1 MGLWEAIHWKELFF
15 ISENSKFVLEEMAL
29 ATWFEDVAPIQSSF
43 FLRGI
48 HGNNL
53 QMLCLYVLND
63 HPRNETAF
71 KCIEGNTRSAI
82 YFLVL
87 IYIHRY

>member
-48 HGNNL
+48 HG
-53 QMLCLYVLND
+53 
-63 HPRNETAF
+63 
-71 KCIEGNTRSAI
+71 K
-82 YFLVL
+82 
-87 IYIHRY
+87 